1 MEREVRDYLKL
12 TVNGRACKIP
22 KGTGPNET
30 APSDTLARVLRE
42 LLGLTGTK
50 TPCNKGECGA
60 CTVIRDGKP
69 ILSCSTLAVECEGC
83 SITTIEGVSDPE
95 TGGLHPIQQ
104 AFLDVDAIQCGMCTP
119 GIVMSAKAL
128 LDRNGNPTE
137 TQVREALAGNI
148 CRCTGY
154 EKYVDGILVA
164 AERMR
169 DSRKQAEQSGS
180 LPEAPGHQ
188 SGEFGQQNQKSQQ
201 SGGETI

>member
-1 MEREVRDYLKL
+1 MERETKDYLNL
-12 TVNGRACKIP
+12 TVNGRLYKIP

-60 CTVIRDGKP
+60 CTVIKDGTP
-69 ILSCSTLAVECEGC
+69 VLSCSTLAIQCEGS
-83 SITTIEGVSDPE
+83 SITTIEGVADPE
-95 TGGLHPIQQ
+95 TGELHPIQQ

-119 GIVMSAKAL
+119 GIVMSGKAL
-128 LDRNGNPTE
+128 LDKNDNPTE

-164 AERMR
+164 AERIR
-169 DSRKQAEQSGS
+169 
-180 LPEAPGHQ
+180 EAKKK
-188 SGEFGQQNQKSQQ
+188 GE
-201 SGGETI
+201 IRV